1 VEYRLRPRAQR
12 RKDSFVAKQ
21 ATELRYAVRFRV
33 VFKYFGQLCLVLASL
48 SLVPLVMSLIFGD
61 TLISLRYGIVI
72 GGLAAFGA
80 GLARL
85 KAPSRVQANEAMVL
99 VALMFLFT
107 PLVMS
112 YPMMGSGLAFPDAFF
127 EAVSGVTT
135 TGLSTKATLV
145 GVPPTFLFAR
155 AWMQWYGGL
164 GIVVLSLAL
173 VMQPGL
179 VAKGLAVTEAEAD
192 DLVGGTRAHARRG
205 LKVYGVLTA
214 LGIIGSLL
222 LGVGFFDAVLYTFAA
237 ISTGGFAPNDGSL
250 ETLGWPAQVWITLL
264 CLAGAI
270 PLVFYHRMFKEK
282 RRIAVDFL
290 QIQAVVIAS
299 LVVSLAVGAVMRLSA
314 GMAWPQVL
322 HHAPLLAFS
331 AQTTAGFSSMPCTQL
346 DAGSKLV
353 LIFSMLVGG
362 GAGSTAGGF
371 KLLRLL
377 IATSVFRL
385 ILLRTCLPK
394 HAVIEPR
401 LAGRRL
407 RDEEIRAALMLIVLF
422 VAVVALSWL
431 PFVAMGYSPL
441 DSLFEVVSATGTAGL
456 SVGLSSTTLPA
467 LLKGILCVDMLMGRL
482 EIIAWLVVL
491 YPGTWFGRRMEGT

>member
-1 VEYRLRPRAQR
+1 M
-12 RKDSFVAKQ
+12 AKQ

-33 VFKYFGQLCLVLASL
+33 VFKYFGQLCLVLAAL
-48 SLVPLVMSLIFGD
+48 TLVPLAVSLIVGD
-61 TLISLRYGIVI
+61 WSISLRYGVVI
-72 GGLAAFGA
+72 GGLGAFGA

-85 KAPSRVQANEAMVL
+85 RAPAKIQANEGMVL

-112 YPMMGSGLAFPDAFF
+112 YPMMGSGLSFLDAFF
-127 EAVSGVTT
+127 EAISGVTT
-135 TGLSTKATLV
+135 TGLSTKVTLV
-145 GVPPTFLFAR
+145 GAPPTFLFAR

-179 VAKGLAVTEAEAD
+179 LAKGLAVTEAETD
-192 DLVGGTRAHARRG
+192 DLVGGTRAYARRA
-205 LKVYGVLTA
+205 LVVYAVLTA
-214 LGIIGSLL
+214 LGIIGALSL
-222 LGVGFFDAVLYTFAA
+222 GIGFFDAVLYTFAA
-237 ISTGGFAPNDGSL
+237 VSTGGFAPHDGSL
-250 ETLGWPAQVWITLL
+250 ATFGWPAQVWITLL

-270 PLVFYHRMFKEK
+270 PLAFYYRMLKEK
-282 RRIAVDFL
+282 RRVALDFL
-290 QIQAVVIAS
+290 QLRAVVIAS
-299 LVVSLAVGAVMRLSA
+299 LVVSLAVVATMRLIG

-322 HHAPLLAFS
+322 HHAPLVALS
-331 AQTTAGFSSMPCTQL
+331 AQTTAGFSSISVGQL
-346 DAGSKLV
+346 DVGSKLV

-362 GAGSTAGGF
+362 GVGSTAGGF

-377 IATSVFRL
+377 IAASVLRL
-385 ILLRTCLPK
+385 IVVRTCLPK

-407 RDEEIRAALMLIVLF
+407 QDREIQAALLLIVLF

-431 PFVAMGYSPL
+431 PFVAMGYNPL
-441 DSLFEVVSATGTAGL
+441 DSLFEVASATGTVEL
-456 SVGLSSTTLPA
+456 SVGVTSATLPP

-482 EIIAWLVVL
+482 EIMAWLVML

>member
-1 VEYRLRPRAQR
+1 M
-12 RKDSFVAKQ
+12 AKQ

-33 VFKYFGQLCLVLASL
+33 IFKYFGQLCLVLAVL
-48 SLVPLVMSLIFGD
+48 TTVPLVMSLIFGERD
-61 TLISLRYGIVI
+61 ITLRYAVVVC
-72 GGLAAFGA
+72 GLA
-80 GLARL
+80 GLGLGTARL
-85 KAPSRVQANEAMVL
+85 RAPPGMQANEGMVL

-107 PLVMS
+107 PLAMC
-112 YPMMGSGLAFPDAFF
+112 YPMMGSGLGFLDALF
-127 EAVSGVTT
+127 EAISGVTT

-145 GVPPTFLFAR
+145 GAPATFLFSR

-173 VMQPGL
+173 VMEPGL
-179 VAKGLAVTEAEAD
+179 VAKGLAGTETETD
-192 DLVGGTRAHARRG
+192 DLVGGTRGRSQRV
-205 LKVYGVLTA
+205 LKVYGALTA

-222 LGVGFFDAVLYTFAA
+222 LGVGLFDAVLYTFAA
-237 ISTGGFAPNDGSL
+237 VSTGGFAPHDSSL
-250 ETLGWPAQVWITLL
+250 AAFGRLAQGWITLL

-270 PLVFYHRMFKEK
+270 PLMFYHRMVQEK
-282 RRIAVDFL
+282 RRNAVDFL
-290 QIQAVVIAS
+290 QLQAVVIAS
-299 LVVSLAVGAVMRLSA
+299 VFVSLAVGASMRMGA

-322 HHAPLLAFS
+322 HHAPLLALS
-331 AQTTAGFSSMPCTQL
+331 AQTTAGFSPMPCAEL
-346 DAGSKLV
+346 GAGSKLV
-353 LIFSMLVGG
+353 LIFSMLAGG
-362 GAGSTAGGF
+362 GLGSTAGGF

-377 IATSVFRL
+377 IAASVFRL

-407 RDEEIRAALMLIVLF
+407 QDEEIRAALLLILLF

-431 PFVAMGYSPL
+431 PFVAMGYGPI
-441 DSLFEVVSATGTAGL
+441 DSLFEVVSATGTVGL
-456 SVGLSSTTLPA
+456 SVGLASTTLPT

-482 EIIAWLVVL
+482 EIIAWLVML

>member
-1 VEYRLRPRAQR
+1 M
-12 RKDSFVAKQ
+12 AKQ
-21 ATELRYAVRFRV
+21 ASELRYAVRFRV
-33 VFKYFGQLCLVLASL
+33 VFKYFGQLCLVLGAL
-48 SLVPLVMSLIFGD
+48 TLVPLVMSLVFGERYI
-61 TLISLRYGIVI
+61 TLRYAVVVC
-72 GGLAAFGA
+72 GLA
-80 GLARL
+80 GLGLGTARL
-85 KAPSRVQANEAMVL
+85 RAPSSVQANEGLVL

-112 YPMMGSGLAFPDAFF
+112 YPMLGAGLGFLDAFF
-127 EAVSGVTT
+127 EAISGVTT

-145 GVPPTFLFAR
+145 GAPQTFLFAR

-164 GIVVLSLAL
+164 GILVLSLAL

-179 VAKGLAVTEAEAD
+179 VAKDLAATETDPD
-192 DLVGGTRAHARRG
+192 DLVGGTRARAQRV
-205 LKVYGVLTA
+205 LKVYAALTA

-222 LGVGFFDAVLYTFAA
+222 VGVGFFDAVLYTFAA
-237 ISTGGFAPNDGSL
+237 VSTGGFAPHDGSL
-250 ETLGWPAQVWITLL
+250 ATLGWLPQGWITLL

-270 PLVFYHRMFKEK
+270 PLTFYHRMLQE
-282 RRIAVDFL
+282 RRRLAVDFL
-290 QIQAVVIAS
+290 QLQAVIIAS
-299 LVVSLAVGAVMRLSA
+299 VVASLAVGASMRLSA

-331 AQTTAGFSSMPCTQL
+331 AQTTAGFSSMPCGQL

-362 GAGSTAGGF
+362 GLGSTAGGF

-377 IATSVFRL
+377 MAASVFRL

-407 RDEEIRAALMLIVLF
+407 QDEEIRAALLLIVLF
-422 VAVVALSWL
+422 VVVVALSWL

-441 DSLFEVVSATGTAGL
+441 DSLFEVVSAMGTAGL
-456 SVGLSSTTLPA
+456 SVGLTNAALPA

-482 EIIAWLVVL
+482 EIIAWLVML

>member
-1 VEYRLRPRAQR
+1 MSA
-12 RKDSFVAKQ
+12 AKQ

-33 VFKYFGQLCLVLASL
+33 VLKYFGQLCLVLAAL
-48 SLVPLVMSLIFGD
+48 TLVPLAVSVIFGD
-61 TLISLRYGIVI
+61 TRISLRYGMVI

-85 KAPSRVQANEAMVL
+85 RAPAKVQANEGMVL

-112 YPMMGSGLAFPDAFF
+112 YPMMGSGLGFLDALF

-135 TGLSTKATLV
+135 TGLSTKMTLV
-145 GVPPTFLFAR
+145 GSPQTFLFAR

-164 GIVVLSLAL
+164 GVVVLSLAL
-173 VMQPGL
+173 IMQPGL

-192 DLVGGTRAHARRG
+192 DLVGGTRAHSQRA
-205 LKVYGVLTA
+205 LIVYGVLTTV
-214 LGIIGSLL
+214 GIIGSLL
-222 LGVGFFDAVLYTFAA
+222 AGIGFFDAVLNTFAA
-237 ISTGGFAPNDGSL
+237 VSTGGFASRDGSL
-250 ETLGWPAQVWITLL
+250 ATFGWPAQVWITLL
-264 CLAGAI
+264 CLAGSI
-270 PLVFYHRMFKEK
+270 PLALYYRVFKEK
-282 RRIAVDFL
+282 QRVAVDFL
-290 QIQAVVIAS
+290 QLRAVVIAC
-299 LVVSLAVGAVMRLSA
+299 LVVSLAVGVTMRLSA

-331 AQTTAGFSSMPCTQL
+331 AQTSAGFSSMPCGQL

-377 IATSVFRL
+377 IAVSVLRL
-385 ILLRTCLPK
+385 IVLRTCLPK

-407 RDEEIRAALMLIVLF
+407 QNEEIQAALLLIVLF

-456 SVGLSSTTLPA
+456 SVGLTSATLPP

-482 EIIAWLVVL
+482 EIMAWLVML
-491 YPGTWFGRRMEGT
+491 YPGTWFGRRMEER

>member
-1 VEYRLRPRAQR
+1 MSA
-12 RKDSFVAKQ
+12 AKQ
-21 ATELRYAVRFRV
+21 ATEIKYAVRFRV
-33 VFKYFGQLCLVLASL
+33 VFKYFGQLCLVLAAL
-48 SLVPLVMSLIFGD
+48 TLVPLVASLIYGD
-61 TLISLRYGIVI
+61 VSISLRYGMVI
-72 GGLAAFGA
+72 FGLAALGA
-80 GLARL
+80 GLARW
-85 KAPSRVQANEAMVL
+85 KTPARVQANEGMVL

-112 YPMMGSGLAFPDAFF
+112 YPMMGSGLGFLDAFF

-145 GVPPTFLFAR
+145 DAPQTFVFAR

-173 VMQPGL
+173 IMQPGL
-179 VAKGLAVTEAEAD
+179 VAKGLAVTEAESD
-192 DLVGGTRAHARRG
+192 DLAGGTRAYSRRV
-205 LKVYGVLTA
+205 LIVYGVLTA
-214 LGIIGSLL
+214 LGIIGSWSV
-222 LGVGFFDAVLYTFAA
+222 GVGAFDAVLYTFAA
-237 ISTGGFAPNDGSL
+237 VSTGGFAPHNGSL
-250 ETLGWPAQVWITLL
+250 ATLGWPAQVWITLL

-270 PLVFYHRMFKEK
+270 PLAFYYRTFKEK
-282 RRIAVDFL
+282 RRVAVDFL
-290 QIQAVVIAS
+290 QIRAIVIAC
-299 LVVSLAVGAVMRLSA
+299 LVVSLAVGAAMRLSG

-331 AQTTAGFSSMPCTQL
+331 AQTTAGFSSMPCGQL

-371 KLLRLL
+371 KLLRML
-377 IATSVFRL
+377 IAVSVFRL
-385 ILLRTCLPK
+385 IILRTCLPK

-407 RDEEIRAALMLIVLF
+407 QDDEIQAALLLIVLF
-422 VAVVALSWL
+422 VAVVSLSWL
-431 PFVAMGYSPL
+431 PFVVMGYSPL

-456 SVGLSSTTLPA
+456 SVGLTSATLPS

-482 EIIAWLVVL
+482 EIMAWLVVF
-491 YPGTWFGRRMEGT
+491 YPRTWFGRRMEGT

>member
-1 VEYRLRPRAQR
+1 M
-12 RKDSFVAKQ
+12 AKQ
-21 ATELRYAVRFRV
+21 ATELSYAVRFRV
-33 VFKYFGQLCLVLASL
+33 VFKYFGQLCLVLAVL
-48 SLVPLVMSLIFGD
+48 TMVSLVVSLIFGD
-61 TLISLRYGIVI
+61 IPMSLRYGIVI
-72 GGLAAFGA
+72 CGLAAFGA

-85 KAPSRVQANEAMVL
+85 RAPSRVQANEGMVL

-112 YPMMGSGLAFPDAFF
+112 YPMMGSGLGFLDALF

-145 GVPPTFLFAR
+145 AAPQTFLFAR

-164 GIVVLSLAL
+164 GVVVLSLAL
-173 VMQPGL
+173 IMQPGL
-179 VAKGLAVTEAEAD
+179 VAKGLAVTEAESD
-192 DLVGGTRAHARRG
+192 DLVGGTRAYARRA
-205 LKVYGVLTA
+205 LIVYGVLTA
-214 LGIIGSLL
+214 LGIIGSWSM
-222 LGVGFFDAVLYTFAA
+222 GVGVFDAVLYTFAA
-237 ISTGGFAPNDGSL
+237 VSTGGFAPHDGSL
-250 ETLGWPAQVWITLL
+250 ATFGWPAQVWITLL

-270 PLVFYHRMFKEK
+270 PLAFYYRMFKEK
-282 RRIAVDFL
+282 RRVAVDFL
-290 QIQAVVIAS
+290 QLRAVVVAC
-299 LVVSLAVGAVMRLSA
+299 LVVSLAVGVAMRLSA

-331 AQTTAGFSSMPCTQL
+331 AQTTAGFSSMPCGQL

-377 IATSVFRL
+377 IAASVFRL

-401 LAGRRL
+401 AAGRRL
-407 RDEEIRAALMLIVLF
+407 QHEEIQAALLLIVLF
-422 VAVVALSWL
+422 VAVVALSWM
-431 PFVAMGYSPL
+431 PFVVMGYSPL

-456 SVGLSSTTLPA
+456 SVGLTSATLPA

-482 EIIAWLVVL
+482 EIIAWFVLL

>member
-1 VEYRLRPRAQR
+1 MAN
-12 RKDSFVAKQ
+12 Q

-33 VFKYFGQLCLVLASL
+33 VCKYFGQLCLVLAAL
-48 SLVPLVMSLIFGD
+48 TLVPLVMSVIFGD
-61 TLISLRYGIVI
+61 TAISLRYGIVI
-72 GGLAAFGA
+72 VGIAALGV

-85 KAPSRVQANEAMVL
+85 RAPSRVQANEGMVL

-107 PLVMS
+107 PLVMC
-112 YPMMGSGLAFPDAFF
+112 YPMMGSGLSVLDAFF
-127 EAVSGVTT
+127 EVISGVTT
-135 TGLSTKATLV
+135 TGLSTKTTLV

-164 GIVVLSLAL
+164 GVVVLSLAL
-173 VMQPGL
+173 IMQPG
-179 VAKGLAVTEAEAD
+179 VVSKGLAVTEAETD
-192 DLVGGTRAHARRG
+192 DLVGGTRAHARRV
-205 LKVYGVLTA
+205 LKVYGVLIA
-214 LGIIGSLL
+214 MGILGSLSV
-222 LGVGFFDAVLYTFAA
+222 GVGVFDAVVYTFAA
-237 ISTGGFAPNDGSL
+237 VSTGGFAPRDGSL
-250 ETLGWPAQVWITLL
+250 ATFGWPAQIWITLL
-264 CLAGAI
+264 CLAGAV
-270 PLVFYHRMFKEK
+270 PLAFYHRMFKEK
-282 RRIAVDFL
+282 RRVAVDFL
-290 QIQAVVIAS
+290 QFRTVVIAC
-299 LVVSLAVGAVMRLSA
+299 LVISLAVGTAMRLSA

-322 HHAPLLAFS
+322 HHAPLLALS
-331 AQTTAGFSSMPCTQL
+331 AQTTAGFSSMPCGQL
-346 DAGSKLV
+346 DEGSKLV

-377 IATSVFRL
+377 IAASVFRL

-401 LAGRRL
+401 LAGRPL
-407 RDEEIRAALMLIVLF
+407 QGEEIQAALLLIVLF

-456 SVGLSSTTLPA
+456 SVGLTSITLPP

-482 EIIAWLVVL
+482 EIIAWLVML
-491 YPGTWFGRRMEGT
+491 YPGTWFGRRMEKT

>member
-1 VEYRLRPRAQR
+1 M
-12 RKDSFVAKQ
+12 AKQ
-21 ATELRYAVRFRV
+21 ASELRYAVRFRV
-33 VFKYFGQLCLVLASL
+33 VFKYFGQLCLVLAAL
-48 SLVPLVMSLIFGD
+48 TLVPLVMSLIFGERYI
-61 TLISLRYGIVI
+61 TLRYAVVVC
-72 GGLAAFGA
+72 GLA
-80 GLARL
+80 GLGLGTARL
-85 KAPSRVQANEAMVL
+85 RAPSSVQANEGMVL

-107 PLVMS
+107 PLAMC
-112 YPMMGSGLAFPDAFF
+112 YPMMGAGLGFLDAFF
-127 EAVSGVTT
+127 EAISGVTT

-145 GVPPTFLFAR
+145 GAPATFLFSR

-179 VAKGLAVTEAEAD
+179 VAKGLSATETETD
-192 DLVGGTRAHARRG
+192 DLLGGTRAHAQRV
-205 LKVYGVLTA
+205 LKVYGALTA
-214 LGIIGSLL
+214 LGIIGCLSV
-222 LGVGFFDAVLYTFAA
+222 GVGFFDAVLYTFAA
-237 ISTGGFAPNDGSL
+237 VSTGGFAPHDGSL
-250 ETLGWPAQVWITLL
+250 ATLGWLPQGWITLL

-270 PLVFYHRMFKEK
+270 PLTFYHRMLQE
-282 RRIAVDFL
+282 RRRLAVDFL
-290 QIQAVVIAS
+290 QLQAVIIAS
-299 LVVSLAVGAVMRLSA
+299 VVASLAVGASMRLSA

-331 AQTTAGFSSMPCTQL
+331 AQTTAGFSSMPCGQL

-362 GAGSTAGGF
+362 GLGSTAGGF

-377 IATSVFRL
+377 MAASVFRL

-407 RDEEIRAALMLIVLF
+407 QDEEIRAALLLIVLF
-422 VAVVALSWL
+422 VVVVALSWL

-441 DSLFEVVSATGTAGL
+441 DSLFEVVSAMGTAGL
-456 SVGLSSTTLPA
+456 SVGLTSATMPA
-467 LLKGILCVDMLMGRL
+467 LLKGVLCVDMLMGRL
-482 EIIAWLVVL
+482 EIIAWLVML

>member
-1 VEYRLRPRAQR
+1 MG
-12 RKDSFVAKQ
+12 KQ
-21 ATELRYAVRFRV
+21 AIELSYAVRLRV
-33 VFKYFGQLCLVLASL
+33 VFKYFGQLSLVLAAL
-48 SLVPLVMSLIFGD
+48 SLVPLVMSVIFRD
-61 TLISLRYGIVI
+61 TPVSLRYGIVI
-72 GGLAAFGA
+72 VGLSASGF

-85 KAPSRVQANEAMVL
+85 RAPSRVQVNEGMVL
-99 VALMFLFT
+99 VALMFIFT

-112 YPMMGSGLAFPDAFF
+112 YPMMGSGLDFLDAFF

-135 TGLSTKATLV
+135 TGLSTKATLA
-145 GVPPTFLFAR
+145 GAPQTFLFAR

-164 GIVVLSLAL
+164 GVVVFSLAL
-173 VMQPGL
+173 IMQPGL
-179 VAKGLAVTEAEAD
+179 VAKGLAATAAETD
-192 DLVGGTRAHARRG
+192 DLVGGTRAYARRA
-205 LKVYGVLTA
+205 LKVYGGLTA
-214 LGIIGSLL
+214 LGIIGTLAV
-222 LGVGFFDAVLYTFAA
+222 GVGFLDAVLYTFAA
-237 ISTGGFAPNDGSL
+237 VSTGGFAPNDGSL
-250 ETLGWPAQVWITLL
+250 ATFGRPAQLWITLL

-270 PLVFYHRMFKEK
+270 PLAFYYRLFKEK
-282 RRIAVDFL
+282 RRVAVDFL
-290 QIQAVVIAS
+290 QLQAVIIAS
-299 LVVSLAVGAVMRLSA
+299 LVVSLAVGATMWLSA

-322 HHAPLLAFS
+322 HHAPLLAIS
-331 AQTTAGFSSMPCTQL
+331 AQTTAGFSSMPCAQL
-346 DAGSKLV
+346 DGGSKLV

-377 IATSVFRL
+377 IVASVFRL
-385 ILLRTCLPK
+385 ILLRTGLSK

-407 RDEEIRAALMLIVLF
+407 IDDEIHAALLLIVMF
-422 VAVVALSWL
+422 VAVVVFSWL

-456 SVGLSSTTLPA
+456 SVGLTSAKLPA

-482 EIIAWLVVL
+482 EIIAWLVMF